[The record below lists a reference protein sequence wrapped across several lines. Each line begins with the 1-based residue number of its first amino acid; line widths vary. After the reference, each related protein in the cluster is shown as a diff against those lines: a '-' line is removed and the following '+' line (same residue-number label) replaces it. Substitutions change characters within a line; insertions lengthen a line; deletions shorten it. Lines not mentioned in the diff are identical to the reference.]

1 MTTPTWNQIAAPNFS
16 AGNYLIAQ
24 AMEQLSKATTGFK
37 SIADQYK
44 DTIQKRNLGL
54 IQEYVNSA
62 KTPEELQSEAF
73 KTGLDNI
80 IKPMAGEYDTQ
91 AKAQLIDGATD
102 KLTTRAL
109 NNLNLESG
117 RFGFGEAQQ
126 AAKRRDFTAKLYS
139 LRDKPLE
146 YAALEAQGAAN
157 GLLDPKASQDIQVG
171 IENLK
176 SGRRANEIGDATKA
190 ANIESANLE
199 PEVKRQTM
207 TNNREQVDIAK
218 QNAATNYLE
227 AQARLLS
234 AGRDK
239 KLTEG
244 EYKRTPEGVLTTLGD
259 TITSLRQ
266 DNANTLK
273 SYKYKS
279 VGQAQEDMKRYRGLT
294 GGSADVA
301 YESLMAN
308 PKFRSL
314 SQPEQAQVYVD
325 TVVGFNTA
333 DNVTDTNTWYIS
345 DNNKK
350 EIKALSDR
358 LTESAYDQRHSN
370 TYLREQAEIQKAI
383 IALGFAGVP
392 EDQANNMVNA
402 YLGKLP
408 KTDYTSK
415 DNTPTTQDK
424 AKLELLNQQTS
435 SPMATLLGGLNANG
449 GINLN
454 LKPTDKIGT
463 PREKF
468 QLTAEEK
475 NRLSSLSEYAS
486 LLEKVSASSPSP
498 TNTDAFQKSV
508 RKLHFAQAELGQL
521 DALNAD
527 RYIAEIKGYLA
538 DKSLDTLKR
547 KALEEKLKMFESNLK
562 NTKGIKAD

>member
-1 MTTPTWNQIAAPNFS
+1 MATPTWNQIAAPNFS
-16 AGNYLIAQ
+16 AGNDLIAQ
-24 AMEQLSKATTGFK
+24 AMNQLTKATTGFR

-62 KTPEELQSEAF
+62 KTPEELQSEGFQAGLA
-73 KTGLDNI
+73 KLTGNMGGD
-80 IKPMAGEYDTQ
+80 YDTL
-91 AKAQLIDGATD
+91 AKAQLVD
-102 KLTTRAL
+102 KAYDSLLSRKANQVSISSNEFRL
-109 NNLNLESG
+109 AQDQLEANKKQAISNIFAINDPAM
-117 RFGFGEAQQ
+117 RQ
-126 AAKRRDFTAKLYS
+126 AAIDQAVKDKVFDSSLYLQTLAAELTGKTNQQTYDYNKATEDMRKEA
-139 LRDKPLE
+139 LRLGN
-146 YAALEAQGAAN
+146 EATRN
-157 GLLDPKASQDIQVG
+157 KMKNDDMV
-171 IENLK
+171 
-176 SGRRANEIGDATKA
+176 
-190 ANIESANLE
+190 
-199 PEVKRQTM
+199 
-207 TNNREQVDIAK
+207 
-218 QNAATNYLE
+218 AATNYLE

-234 AGRDK
+234 AGKDN

-244 EYKRTPEGVLTTLGD
+244 EYKRTPEGILTTLGD

-294 GGSADVA
+294 GGSSDAA
-301 YESLMAN
+301 YDSLMAN

-325 TVVGFNTA
+325 TVVGFNVA
-333 DNVTDTNTWYIS
+333 DNITDTNTWYIS

-350 EIKALSDR
+350 EIKALGDR
-358 LTESAYDQRHSN
+358 LTQSAYDQRYSN
-370 TYLREQAEIQKAI
+370 TYLREQAEVQKAI

-408 KTDYTSK
+408 KNDYTSE

-424 AKLELLNQQTS
+424 AKAQLLDQQS
-435 SPMATLLGGLNANG
+435 NSPMSILLSGLNANG
-449 GINLN
+449 GIGLN
-454 LKPTDKIGT
+454 LKPTDKVGT

-475 NRLSSLSEYAS
+475 NRLSSLSDYAS
-486 LLEKVSASSPSP
+486 LLEKVSISSPSP

>member
-1 MTTPTWNQIAAPNFS
+1 MATPTWNQIAAPNFS

-24 AMEQLSKATTGFK
+24 AMDQLTKATTGFK
-37 SIADQYK
+37 SIADEYK

-73 KTGLDNI
+73 KTGLANLT
-80 IKPMAGEYDTQ
+80 KPMGGDYDTL
-91 AKAQLIDGATD
+91 AKAQLVDKAYDSLLSRKANQVSISSNEFRLAQD
-102 KLTTRAL
+102 KL
-109 NNLNLESG
+109 
-117 RFGFGEAQQ
+117 EADKKQAISNIFAINDPAMRQ
-126 AAKRRDFTAKLYS
+126 AAIDQAVKDKVFDSSLYLQTLAAELTGKTNQQTYDFNAETRDTRKEA
-139 LRDKPLE
+139 LRL
-146 YAALEAQGAAN
+146 
-157 GLLDPKASQDIQVG
+157 
-171 IENLK
+171 
-176 SGRRANEIGDATKA
+176 ANEAILNKMKNDD
-190 ANIESANLE
+190 
-199 PEVKRQTM
+199 M
-207 TNNREQVDIAK
+207 
-218 QNAATNYLE
+218 NAATNYLE

-234 AGRDK
+234 AGKDN

-244 EYKRTPEGVLTTLGD
+244 EYKRTPEGILTTLGD

-266 DNANTLK
+266 DNANALK

-294 GGSADVA
+294 GGSSDAA
-301 YESLMAN
+301 YDSLMAN

-325 TVVGFNTA
+325 TVVGFNVA
-333 DNVTDTNTWYIS
+333 DNITDTNTWYIS

-350 EIKALSDR
+350 EIKALGDR
-358 LTESAYDQRHSN
+358 LTQSAYDQRHSN
-370 TYLREQAEIQKAI
+370 TYLREQAEVQKAI

-408 KTDYTSK
+408 KIDYTSK

-424 AKLELLNQQTS
+424 AKAQLLDQQS
-435 SPMATLLGGLNANG
+435 NSPMSILLSGLNANG
-449 GINLN
+449 GIGLN
-454 LKPTDKIGT
+454 LKPTDKVGT

-475 NRLSSLSEYAS
+475 NRLSSLSDYAS
-486 LLEKVSASSPSP
+486 LLEKVSISSPSP

>member
-1 MTTPTWNQIAAPNFS
+1 MKNDD
-16 AGNYLIAQ
+16 
-24 AMEQLSKATTGFK
+24 M
-37 SIADQYK
+37 
-44 DTIQKRNLGL
+44 
-54 IQEYVNSA
+54 V
-62 KTPEELQSEAF
+62 
-73 KTGLDNI
+73 
-80 IKPMAGEYDTQ
+80 
-91 AKAQLIDGATD
+91 
-102 KLTTRAL
+102 
-109 NNLNLESG
+109 
-117 RFGFGEAQQ
+117 
-126 AAKRRDFTAKLYS
+126 
-139 LRDKPLE
+139 
-146 YAALEAQGAAN
+146 
-157 GLLDPKASQDIQVG
+157 
-171 IENLK
+171 
-176 SGRRANEIGDATKA
+176 
-190 ANIESANLE
+190 
-199 PEVKRQTM
+199 
-207 TNNREQVDIAK
+207 
-218 QNAATNYLE
+218 AATNYLE

-234 AGRDK
+234 AGKDN

-244 EYKRTPEGVLTTLGD
+244 EYKRTPEGILTTLGD

-294 GGSADVA
+294 GGSSDAA
-301 YESLMAN
+301 YDSLMAN

-325 TVVGFNTA
+325 TVVGFNVA
-333 DNVTDTNTWYIS
+333 DNITDTNTWYIS

-350 EIKALSDR
+350 EIKALGDR
-358 LTESAYDQRHSN
+358 LTQSAYDQRHSN
-370 TYLREQAEIQKAI
+370 TYLREQAEVQKAI

-408 KTDYTSK
+408 KNDYTSE

-424 AKLELLNQQTS
+424 AKAQLLDQQS
-435 SPMATLLGGLNANG
+435 NSPMSILLSGLNANG
-449 GINLN
+449 GIGLN
-454 LKPTDKIGT
+454 LKPTDKVGT

-475 NRLSSLSEYAS
+475 NRLSSLSDYAS
-486 LLEKVSASSPSP
+486 LLEKVSISSPSP

-538 DKSLDTLKR
+538 DESLDTLKR